1 MQQQRAGEDRS
12 LGDLF
17 SELSRETTTLVRQE
31 MTLAKTELTQK
42 ATQAG
47 KDVGFLAVGGAIAY
61 AGLLAFVAACILALN
76 LIVHLWWLSAL
87 IVAIVVAVIGY
98 AMVRKGLENLRQGNL
113 APTETLD
120 TLKQDARWAKE
131 QTR

>member
-12 LGDLF
+12 LGELF

-31 MTLAKTELTQK
+31 VTLAKTELTQK

-87 IVAIVVAVIGY
+87 IIAIVVAVIGY
-98 AMVRKGLENLRQGNL
+98 AMVRKGLDNLRQGNL
-113 APTETLD
+113 APTHTLE

-131 QTR
+131 QTQ